1 MIKYFQN
8 FKETAEPQFDENVIE
23 SLRESRVSFC
33 KTVEIREDYLGSENK
48 PLLPF
53 KKNYFDELWD

>member
-8 FKETAEPQFDENVIE
+8 FKETAESQFDDNVIE
-23 SLRESRVSFC
+23 SLRESLDQFC
-33 KTVEIREDYLGSENK
+33 KTVEIREHYLGSENK

-53 KKNYFDELWD
+53 